1 VLGLQNGEA
10 QLLWM
15 GRCHRSHPSLGGG
28 MVISVSLSMLVPVS
42 LALAVLCILSTVAN
56 AGFIT
61 RNTALCSLK
70 RECSVE
76 WRHKKSLINRFVQDQ
91 DVCTPPSSEEEEAMN
106 KFIMSLIL
114 DEKTDESRR
123 RRLSLVFQENLVSG
137 SNRSIIPDAEMVQQP
152 SSHQNPDFYHFVKL
166 FDSTL
171 NQIGDSI
178 QRKARE
184 NALIKRRAKL
194 EELEVKEEDSSSSK
208 EGFMADNSFETSL
221 SEEERQLWCCIDML
235 VQSKSIV
242 KKITAN
248 IK

>member
-1 VLGLQNGEA
+1 
-10 QLLWM
+10 
-15 GRCHRSHPSLGGG
+15 
-28 MVISVSLSMLVPVS
+28 MVISVFLSM
-42 LALAVLCILSTVAN
+42 ALTVLFFLSTVAD
-56 AGFIT
+56 AGFVT
-61 RNTALCSLK
+61 GNTALCSLK
-70 RECSVE
+70 RECPVE
-76 WRHKKSLINRFVQDQ
+76 CKHKKSLIIRFVQDQ
-91 DVCTPPSSEEEEAMN
+91 DACTPPSLEEEESMN
-106 KFIMSLIL
+106 KLIMSLIL

-123 RRLSLVFQENLVSG
+123 RRLSLVFQENLMSG
-137 SNRSIIPDAEMVQQP
+137 DRIIPDAVVVQKP

-166 FDSTL
+166 FDYTL
-171 NQIGDSI
+171 NKIGDSI

-194 EELEVKEEDSSSSK
+194 EELQVKEEEDSSSSK
-208 EGFMADNSFETSL
+208 EGFIADNSFETSL